1 MVAPLLFG
9 WALIAITTTTSYAL
23 PAQSKVDCVNYKT
36 DFSVTTQGW
45 IADHT
50 FQDTYDMTSDKGIEM
65 KLMPPTRYVRMHD
78 QQSKPL
84 VSSVIV
90 TILVLMAFLLF
101 RFALQSIRRQW
112 SHIQCINIY
121 ALWACLCY
129 YSIGQCWRSHSRRY
143 FDR

>member
-9 WALIAITTTTSYAL
+9 WALMAITTTTSYAL
-23 PAQSKVDCVNYKT
+23 PAQNKVDCVNYKT

-78 QQSKPL
+78 QQSKALLLCPC
-84 VSSVIV
+84 SSP
-90 TILVLMAFLLF
+90 
-101 RFALQSIRRQW
+101 
-112 SHIQCINIY
+112 CINVLFVI
-121 ALWACLCY
+121 
-129 YSIGQCWRSHSRRY
+129 
-143 FDR
+143 